1 MTLNQLIYFEM
12 LAEME
17 NMRKAAEKLYIS
29 QPSLS
34 VSMAKLEQELQVDLF
49 LHQGRRVELTDA
61 GHLFLEHVKKILK
74 DIQEARIHMERLGA
88 AGALVEHSM
97 GYAIIPYVGEMEKY
111 RITVHEIPE
120 VIIRNT
126 CVAMMKNDHTIGI
139 TAKRFISF
147 ILERRVSVLPTEPAL
162 S

>member
-12 LAEME
+12 LA
-17 NMRKAAEKLYIS
+17 
-29 QPSLS
+29 
-34 VSMAKLEQELQVDLF
+34 
-49 LHQGRRVELTDA
+49 
-61 GHLFLEHVKKILK
+61 
-74 DIQEARIHMERLGA
+74 
-88 AGALVEHSM
+88 
-97 GYAIIPYVGEMEKY
+97 EMEKY

-126 CVAMMKNDHTIGI
+126 CVATMKNDHTIGI